1 MISLYVKLLNSY
13 PFQGFLIDGY
23 PMDTDQAESFIKNIA
38 APTMVILLE
47 CNDEIL
53 KERLKGR

>member
-1 MISLYVKLLNSY
+1 MISLYVILLNSY

-23 PMDTDQAESFIKNIA
+23 PMDTEQAESFTKNIA
-38 APTMVILLE
+38 APNMVILLE